1 MRRLLLCTLLVALS
15 ACASPDDA
23 PDDAP
28 QAAAPPSEA
37 PASSSAEPMSARD
50 LTVAATVAA
59 LPEEFR
65 ASASV
70 RELTEGA
77 GLVELRSGEGP
88 YICLADDPTDDRFHA
103 ACYHESLEPFMARGR
118 ALRAEGRT
126 TDVDSVR
133 FAEIEAGA
141 LPMPTHP
148 AALYSLSGD
157 SVSVDRSTGA
167 VSGASPLYVVYIANA
182 TAESTGLPTTPTA
195 DGPWLMFPGT
205 PKAHIMFTPQM

>member
-1 MRRLLLCTLLVALS
+1 MRRLLPCVLLIALS

-23 PDDAP
+23 PEDAP
-28 QAAAPPSEA
+28 EDSAPPSEA
-37 PASSSAEPMSARD
+37 SAPSPAEPMSTTD
-50 LTVAATVAA
+50 LTVAASVAA

-70 RELTEGA
+70 HERTDGA

-88 YICLADDPTDDRFHA
+88 YICLADDPADDRFHV

-126 TDVDSVR
+126 SDVDSVR
-133 FAEIEAGA
+133 FAEVEAGT
-141 LPMPTHP
+141 LPMPSHP

-157 SVSVDRSTGA
+157 SVSVDESTGA
-167 VSGASPLYVVYIANA
+167 VTGARPLYVVYIAYA
-182 TAESTGLPTTPTA
+182 TAETTGLPTTPTA

-205 PKAHIMFTPQM
+205 PKAHIMFTSQM